1 MFKNAYKIHK
11 NFTEKHNKNKKVLDI
26 QLELDIDEV
35 YNNTYKQEIK
45 AIENLIKNI
54 DFMILFV
61 YQKSVFV
68 YFGVVGYRP
77 KVQKFLMLIAC

>member
-1 MFKNAYKIHK
+1 M
-11 NFTEKHNKNKKVLDI
+11 LDI

-54 DFMILFV
+54 DFTMLFV

-77 KVQKFLMLIAC
+77 KVQKFLMLIDC